1 MRLLLAEDNPDHA
14 ELVRRA
20 LQREQDFELLVVSGL
35 AEARAALATLKPD
48 FVLSDLQLTD
58 GTAIELLDGCGGE
71 APFPMVVLTGQGD
84 EHLAVACIKA
94 GALDYLVKS
103 PETLRQLPQLIRRS
117 RREWELKSEHRR
129 VQAALAESEQ
139 CFRTLVNAAPYGITV
154 LQDARFVYAN
164 PAVCEVLGFSLEE
177 LLGQDALGIVPE
189 RFRALLARRV
199 NFGEDGSPNPPV
211 EWEVLRKDGTLI
223 PLESISTPVV
233 YRGCHCAMVI
243 CRDIRQRRQAEEA
256 LRVSERKFRTLV
268 ENVPGVVIRREASA
282 PHRVL
287 YASHGL
293 LALTGYDPSS
303 FEGPEALTWGA
314 LVLPDELPRM
324 EERMRTMLGQ
334 DRPYETEYRIRTRAG
349 LIRTVFERGLRSSE
363 DPSGPACV
371 DGVLVDV
378 TDRRAAEQA
387 LHVSEERLRLAMEA
401 SSDGH
406 WDFDL
411 GTGMIYWSARA
422 YTMLGYRP
430 SEFTLE
436 FEGWKALMHTE
447 DAAKVVTEMWR
458 QISEVGHYSVEYR
471 LRTAAGGWKW
481 INDRGK
487 PVAWDSDGRMTRM
500 VGTHV
505 DIDHRVQA
513 ERRLQESKQRLEALF
528 EHANDAILV
537 FDPGAGRILSANGT
551 AARLLGREAAAL
563 VGLHHS
569 QLTPPEPRE
578 RQTEGLVEAGLK
590 AGSSRRQTELLHS
603 DGRRIQVEASYSLI
617 ELPQGERLLQ
627 GIFRDLSEQR
637 QLEAQLR
644 QAQKMEA
651 IGQLAG
657 GVAHDFNNVLAA
669 IMLQLSMLQ
678 SDRRLPTDMQSTLT
692 ILESST
698 KRAADLTR
706 QLLLFGRRQPAK
718 MQPVDLDT
726 LVANLLKM
734 LRRLIGESI
743 RLEFVPQSP
752 GRWLHAD
759 PGMIEQVLMNL
770 VVNARDAMPRGGL
783 IEIGIV
789 SRPVTEL
796 GNRPREQAGEEP
808 PPPVYVELSVK
819 DSGHGM
825 DEEVLKRIFEP
836 FFTTKQLGKG
846 TGLGLA
852 TAYSI
857 VKQHR
862 GWIEAES
869 SPGQGACFRTFLPQA
884 SAPIIIPRHA
894 EPVHVRPRGRGT
906 ILLVED
912 DNIVRTFTSLSLR
925 SSGFN
930 VLEAKDGRDAGVVW
944 EDHGRR
950 IDYLLTDMVMPNG
963 VSGWDLIS
971 RCRAAAPGLAVV
983 LMSGYPTDL
992 PKAAFDPTSRV
1003 FFLQKPFDA
1012 TKLNQSLKSALEQAG
1027 TGVPPAAEGHA

>member
-20 LQREQDFELLVVSGL
+20 LLREPEFELSIVSDL
-35 AEARAALATLKPD
+35 AGARSAAAELRPD
-48 FVLSDLQLTD
+48 FVLSDLQLPD
-58 GTAIELLDGCGGE
+58 GTAIELLEGGGGD
-71 APFPMVVLTGQGD
+71 APFPLIVMTGQGD

-103 PETLRQLPQLIRRS
+103 PETLRQLPHIIRRS

-129 VQAALAESEQ
+129 
-139 CFRTLVNAAPYGITV
+139 
-154 LQDARFVYAN
+154 
-164 PAVCEVLGFSLEE
+164 
-177 LLGQDALGIVPE
+177 
-189 RFRALLARRV
+189 
-199 NFGEDGSPNPPV
+199 
-211 EWEVLRKDGTLI
+211 
-223 PLESISTPVV
+223 
-233 YRGCHCAMVI
+233 M
-243 CRDIRQRRQAEEA
+243 QAELA
-256 LRVSERKFRTLV
+256 ASEHKFRTLV
-268 ENVPGVVIRREASA
+268 ENVPGVVIRRVAGT

-287 YASHGL
+287 YASHGIQ
-293 LALTGYDPSS
+293 ALTGHAPSE
-303 FEGPEALTWGA
+303 FEGERGLAWGA
-314 LVLPDELPRM
+314 LVLPDDLPRM
-324 EERMRTMLGQ
+324 EARLRTMLGQ
-334 DRPYETEYRIRTRAG
+334 DRPYELEYRIRTRAG
-349 LIRTVFERGLRSSE
+349 LVRTVFERGLRSSAG
-363 DPSGPACV
+363 STGPDCV

-406 WDFDL
+406 WDCDL
-411 GTGMIYWSARA
+411 GTGMLYWSARA

-430 SEFTLE
+430 SEFTLD
-436 FEGWKALMHTE
+436 FDGWKALMHPDDVGKAIPE
-447 DAAKVVTEMWR
+447 IWR
-458 QISEVGHYSVEYR
+458 QIESDGHYSVEYR
-471 LRTAAGGWKW
+471 LRTGTGGWRW

-487 PVAWDSDGRMTRM
+487 PVAWDSEGRMTRL

-513 ERRLQESKQRLEALF
+513 ERRLQESKQRFEALF

-537 FDPGAGRILSANGT
+537 FDPDTGRILSANST
-551 AARLLGREAAAL
+551 AGLLLGREAAAL
-563 VGLHHS
+563 TGLDS
-569 QLTPPEPRE
+569 VQLMPPELRD
-578 RQTEGLVEAGLK
+578 RAGEGLLEAGMK
-590 AGSSRRQTELLHS
+590 AGGARRNTELLHS
-603 DGRRIQVEASYSLI
+603 DGRRIQVEASFSLV

-678 SDRRLPTDMQSTLT
+678 ADRRLPADMQSTLT

-718 MQPVDLDT
+718 MQPVDLDA
-726 LVANLLKM
+726 LIANLLKM

-743 RLEFVPQSP
+743 RLDFVPQSP

-789 SRPVTEL
+789 TRAASEL
-796 GNRPREQAGEEP
+796 GPRIRTEITGESATP
-808 PPPVYVELSVK
+808 LFLELSVR
-819 DSGHGM
+819 DNGHGM
-825 DEEVLKRIFEP
+825 DQEVLKRIFEP

-857 VKQHR
+857 IKQHR

-869 SPGQGACFRTFLPQA
+869 SPGKGACFRIFLPQVP
-884 SAPIIIPRHA
+884 APVVLPRHA
-894 EPVHVRPRGRGT
+894 ETVHIHPRGRGT

-925 SSGFN
+925 SSGFS
-930 VLEAKDGRDAGVVW
+930 VLEAKDGRDAGVIW
-944 EDHGRR
+944 EDNGKR

-971 RCRAAAPGLAVV
+971 RCRASAPGLAVV

-992 PKAAFDPTSRV
+992 PKAAFDPASRV

-1012 TKLNQSLKSALEQAG
+1012 TKLNQSLKSAQEQIEAG
-1027 TGVPPAAEGHA
+1027 RAAASEPSP

>member
-20 LQREQDFELLVVSGL
+20 LLHESDLELLVVPGL
-35 AEARAALATLKPD
+35 AEARTAIAESSPD
-48 FVLSDLQLTD
+48 FVLSDLQLCD
-58 GTAIELLDGCGGE
+58 GTAIELLQGCGGE
-71 APFPMVVLTGQGD
+71 APFPMVVMTGQGD
-84 EHLAVACIKA
+84 EHLAVTCIKA

-103 PETLRQLPQLIRRS
+103 PETLRQLSHIIRRS

-129 VQAALAESEQ
+129 IQAALAESEQ
-139 CFRTLVNAAPYGITV
+139 SFRSLVTAAPNGISV
-154 LQDARFVYAN
+154 LQDQRFVYAN
-164 PAVCEVLGFSLEE
+164 PAVCEVLGYTSEE
-177 LLGQDALGIVPE
+177 LVGKSVFSVVPPAYHSLLGGRIA
-189 RFRALLARRV
+189 FREGAGR
-199 NFGEDGSPNPPV
+199 NPPV
-211 EWEVLRKDGTLI
+211 EWQVLHKDGTLI
-223 PLESISTPVV
+223 PVESISTAVSYHGRPA
-233 YRGCHCAMVI
+233 AMVI
-243 CRDIRQRRQAEEA
+243 SRDMRHHREAEEA
-256 LRVSERKFRTLV
+256 LRASETKFRTLV
-268 ENVPGVVIRREASA
+268 ENVPGVVIRRAA
-282 PHRVL
+282 CPPHRVL
-287 YASHGL
+287 YASHGIE
-293 LALTGYDPSS
+293 ALTGHEPSA
-303 FEGPEALTWGA
+303 FAGDGA
-314 LVLPDELPRM
+314 LSWGDVILSEDLPLM

-334 DRPYETEYRIRTRAG
+334 DRPYEVEYRIRTRGG
-349 LIRTVFERGLRSSE
+349 LVRTVFERGLRSSGAGGGS
-363 DPSGPACV
+363 DCV

-378 TDRRAAEQA
+378 TDRRAAERA

-411 GTGMIYWSARA
+411 GTGMLYWSARA

-430 SEFTLE
+430 SEFTLD
-436 FEGWKALMHTE
+436 FEGWKALMHPDDSARAITE
-447 DAAKVVTEMWR
+447 VWN
-458 QISEVGHYSVEYR
+458 QIAQDGHYSVEYR
-471 LRTAAGGWKW
+471 LRTASGGWRW

-487 PVAWDSDGRMTRM
+487 PVAWDKEARMTRL

-513 ERRLQESKQRLEALF
+513 ERRLQESKQRFEALF
-528 EHANDAILV
+528 EHANDAIIV
-537 FDPGAGRILSANGT
+537 FDPGSGVILSANGT
-551 AARLLGREAAAL
+551 AARLLGREASVL

-569 QLTPPEPRE
+569 QLTPSDLRAKPG
-578 RQTEGLVEAGLK
+578 EGLVEAGLK
-590 AGSSRRQTELLHS
+590 AGGTRRQTELQHS
-603 DGRRIQVEASYSLI
+603 DGRRIQVEASFSLV

-678 SDRRLPTDMQSTLT
+678 SDRRLPSDMQSTLT

-726 LVANLLKM
+726 LVVNLLKM

-743 RLEFVPQSP
+743 RLEFAAQSP
-752 GRWLHAD
+752 GHWLIAD

-789 SRPVTEL
+789 SRLAAEL
-796 GNRPREQAGEEP
+796 GTRPKEQTGETTP
-808 PPPVYVELSVK
+808 SAFFVELSVK

-857 VKQHR
+857 IKQHR

-869 SPGQGACFRTFLPQA
+869 SPGQGACFRIFLPQA
-884 SAPIIIPRHA
+884 PAPVMVPRQA
-894 EPVHVRPRGRGT
+894 EQVHVRPRGRGT

-944 EDHGRR
+944 EDHGKR

-963 VSGWDLIS
+963 VSGWDLIT
-971 RCRAAAPGLAVV
+971 RCRNAAPGLAVV

-992 PKAAFDPTSRV
+992 PKAAFDPASRV
-1003 FFLQKPFDA
+1003 HFLQKPFDA
-1012 TKLNQSLKSALEQAG
+1012 TKLNQSLKSALEQVGGLA
-1027 TGVPPAAEGHA
+1027 TPAAE